1 MTPVPVTV
9 GVFAFPKVPAGC
21 RWKAK
26 DEMSDGTNTL
36 KQLIAFYEA
45 NGRMPFPI
53 QGGDGTEG
61 GEEGKGSEGGKE
73 NAGTEDVAGLKSAL
87 EKERDA
93 RRTADKTAKDLAK
106 ELETIRNSGKSESEK
121 LAARLEVLE
130 KDNQAKGAAIRE
142 RDAKDATRDA
152 AKKAGAPDGDL
163 IYRVLKGDIE
173 YDDDGKPTNLKDLI
187 ADLKQTTPH
196 LFKPATTRVD
206 GGAGNGSKPGKDDM
220 NTAIRLAAGRG

>member
-9 GVFAFPKVPAGC
+9 GVFAFPKVPVRC

-26 DEMSDGTNTL
+26 DEMSDGANTNDQTDNSG
-36 KQLIAFYEA
+36 K
-45 NGRMPFPI
+45 
-53 QGGDGTEG
+53 D
-61 GEEGKGSEGGKE
+61 EGKG
-73 NAGTEDVAGLKSAL
+73 ADDVTGLKSAL
-87 EKERDA
+87 QAERDA
-93 RRTADKTAKDLAK
+93 RKAADKTAKDLAR
-106 ELETIRNSGKSESEK
+106 ELETIKNSGKSESEK
-121 LAARLEVLE
+121 LAARLEALE

-220 NTAIRLAAGRG
+220 NSMIRAAAGRQ

>member
-1 MTPVPVTV
+1 MPL
-9 GVFAFPKVPAGC
+9 GHLRRLFAFLPTTPAGC
-21 RWKAK
+21 RWKAN
-26 DEMSDGTNTL
+26 DEMSDGTNTNDQTDNSG
-36 KQLIAFYEA
+36 K
-45 NGRMPFPI
+45 
-53 QGGDGTEG
+53 D
-61 GEEGKGSEGGKE
+61 EGKG
-73 NAGTEDVAGLKSAL
+73 ADDVTGLKSAL
-87 EKERDA
+87 QAERDA
-93 RRTADKTAKDLAK
+93 RKAADKTAKDLAR
-106 ELETIRNSGKSESEK
+106 ELETIKNSGKSESEK
-121 LAARLEVLE
+121 LAARLEALE

-220 NTAIRLAAGRG
+220 NAWIRQQAGR